1 MSVLSFCPRFAALG
15 WLYLFLACAVAPV
28 KAAPVDLL
36 NSPAPENPQAIRAVL
51 LDVTRAGDRLVT
63 VGERGLVL
71 TSTDNGRAWQQAKV
85 PVSVALTRV
94 RFADA
99 RQGWAVGHSGVVV
112 HSADGGVT
120 WSRQL
125 DGLAAAQLELQAA
138 ALTSDERRKNN
149 AERLV
154 SEGADKP
161 WLDLLFT
168 DAQHGWLVGAYGLFF
183 STEDGGLT
191 WKSRMGDIDNPGGL
205 HLYAI
210 RKLGDELYI
219 AGEQGALFQSDAD
232 GRFHRLQTPYQGS
245 FFGLSVS
252 GEGNLLAYGLRG
264 NAWRRSVMA
273 GDWQKISLGNEVT
286 LTADLLTA
294 AGGLLLLADEAGRL
308 SLSRDDGVT
317 FKPLTV
323 NAKGYVAGLAQ
334 AADGA
339 LIVASG
345 RGVQRIEA
353 QEVRP

>member
-1 MSVLSFCPRFAALG
+1 MSLLSFCQRFSALG

-36 NSPAPENPQAIRAVL
+36 DSPAADNPQASRAVL
-51 LDVTRAGDRLVT
+51 LDVTRAGDRLVA

-71 TSTDNGRAWQQAKV
+71 TSSDNGRAWQQAKV

-94 RFADA
+94 RFADT

-112 HSADGGVT
+112 HSADGGAT

-125 DGLAAAQLELQAA
+125 DGLTAAQLEVQAA
-138 ALTSDERRKNN
+138 ASTSDERRRNN
-149 AERLV
+149 AQRLM

-161 WLDLLFT
+161 WLDLLFV
-168 DAQHGWLVGAYGLFF
+168 DARSGWLVGAYGLLF

-210 RKLGDELYI
+210 RKFGDELYI
-219 AGEQGALFQSDAD
+219 AGEQGALFQSGAD
-232 GRFHRLQTPYQGS
+232 GRFHRVQTPYQGS

-252 GEGNLLAYGLRG
+252 DEGSLLAYGLRG
-264 NAWRRSVMA
+264 NAWRRSVTT
-273 GDWQKISLGNEVT
+273 GDWQEISLDNEVT
-286 LTADLLTA
+286 LTADLRTA
-294 AGGLLLLADEAGRL
+294 DGGLLLADEAGRL

-339 LIVASG
+339 LIAAGG
-345 RGVQRIEA
+345 RGVHRIEA